1 MSRRVDWAAIKII
14 LVLLGVLIGWTAAGY
29 AFMYFI
35 RNGVAS
41 DYATGYSIILW
52 LAVFGVFG
60 LIAFKVKGRKVTP
73 TPKTSHTLE

>member
-1 MSRRVDWAAIKII
+1 MSRRADWAAVRII
-14 LVLLGVLIGWTAAGY
+14 LVLLGVLTGWTAASY

-52 LAVFGVFG
+52 LAVFGAFG
-60 LIAFKVKGRKVTP
+60 LVAFKVKERKVTP
-73 TPKTSHTLE
+73 TPKTSNTLE